1 MSDERPGEARPDPR
15 GRPMRWTFVGDV
27 GGAGSYHVGDEA
39 MLESNLRLFR
49 SIEPR
54 DTLYAISADPAF
66 TAKAYG
72 VEAMPRLGFGNCTS
86 HEEREALLARLSHLH
101 WTGEIPEA
109 FKSLV
114 DESDG
119 LVISGGGNLR
129 SNWPDC
135 IYERVALCRRA
146 AANNAPII
154 LLGQTIGPEL
164 DPRHRELVSEIVRAA
179 WWIGVREA
187 KSFALALELGALP
200 SRMSYQLDDAA
211 ALWKD
216 AADINAVALPF
227 PADEP
232 WIGVTFHPLVD
243 PTGEDPLL
251 DQLAG
256 QLEQT
261 ALQTGCRLVFIPH
274 AGPAAAM
281 GAPWSDEDVGRALA
295 RRMRSVDMHLLP
307 VLPARDVAKL
317 TAKAQMIVS
326 SRYHPIVFGLAA
338 GVPCLGIWIDL
349 YTRTKLLGALHHSD
363 RTGDSC
369 SLENVRQGKLVSQL
383 QDLWKARSSVREKIL
398 AQGLRND
405 EDEQRR
411 RRQLSRLV
419 MQREPVNVLRPERL
433 ADILPAVVGEENA
446 ASEPT
451 DALPPQQAQPM
462 PEPPPRREMANRPR
476 KHLPHHEKRER
487 KMLTDAD
494 WQNFWRDGYLHLG
507 PVLDAEQV
515 LALQQRAD
523 ALALGQVANPAI
535 QMQHDTGGAYE
546 ALPEAVSRF
555 EQGTHL
561 YRKIQGLES
570 DDLFASLIDRP
581 LFREVCAQ
589 MYGPHAAV
597 SIFRAMIMNKPARQG
612 TYLPW
617 HQDGGTVWQ
626 LDRDP
631 LVTIWVALDA
641 ATQDNGC
648 MEAIR
653 SSHRLGLL
661 SLHGS
666 TLTDDQASKHCRP
679 EMTVP
684 LEVPSGHAV
693 LLHNWLIHRSGI
705 NPSPTP
711 RRAFTMCCMDA
722 RTRSIL
728 TGNHFPVVYGE
739 LAAEPDPFVRQLQQ
753 EEAAQ
758 ADKAQQAEEYALSLR
773 DQSDRLHASIAEATQ
788 YAKSLEAEVEK
799 LQQRSL
805 DLDDAREENRR
816 LATAV
821 TQMRSEMLVLNRAL
835 DAAARGADGPAPDSH
850 HLHEEIRAL
859 RVHAENL
866 VASIEAVRASN
877 SWRVTR
883 PLRALAKVLRSR

>member
-1 MSDERPGEARPDPR
+1 MSDERPGEAYPDPR
-15 GRPMRWTFVGDV
+15 RRPMRWTFVGDV

-49 SIEPR
+49 SIEAR

-72 VEAMPRLGFGNCTS
+72 VEAMPRLGFDSCTS

-101 WTGEIPEA
+101 WTSETPEA
-109 FKSLV
+109 FRSLV
-114 DESDG
+114 DASDG

-129 SNWPDC
+129 SNWPEC

-164 DPRHRELVSEIVRAA
+164 EPRHRELVSEIVRAA

-187 KSFALALELGALP
+187 ESFAFALELGALP
-200 SRMSYQLDDAA
+200 ARMSYQLDDAA

-216 AADINAVALPF
+216 AADIDPAQLPF
-227 PADEP
+227 PANEP

-251 DQLAG
+251 NQLAD

-274 AGPAAAM
+274 ARPAAAM
-281 GAPWSDEDVGRALA
+281 GAPWSDEDMGLALA
-295 RRMRSVDMHLLP
+295 RRMRSVHMHLLP

-369 SLENVRQGKLVSQL
+369 SLDNVRQGKLLRQL
-383 QDLWKARSSVREKIL
+383 QDLWEARASVREKIQ

-419 MQREPVNVLRPERL
+419 MRREPPVNVLQPERL
-433 ADILPAVVGEENA
+433 AGSLPAVAREDNA
-446 ASEPT
+446 ASEPS
-451 DALPPQQAQPM
+451 DALPSQQEPPM
-462 PEPPPRREMANRPR
+462 PEPPPHREMANRPR
-476 KHLPHHEKRER
+476 KHLPHPERET

-507 PVLDAEQV
+507 PVLDADQV

-523 ALALGQVANPAI
+523 ALALGQVSNPAI

-546 ALPEAVSRF
+546 ALPEAVSSF

-597 SIFRAMIMNKPARQG
+597 SIFRAMIMNKPAGQG

-666 TLTDDQASKHCRP
+666 TLTDEQANQHCRP

-739 LAAEPDPFVRQLQQ
+739 QAAEPDPFVRQLQQ
-753 EEAAQ
+753 DEAAQ
-758 ADKAQQAEEYALSLR
+758 ADKANQAEEYALSLR
-773 DQSDRLHASIAEATQ
+773 DQSDRLQASLAEATQ
-788 YAKSLEAEVEK
+788 YAKSLEAEVAK

-805 DLDDAREENRR
+805 DLEDAREENRR

-821 TQMRSEMLVLNRAL
+821 TQMRAEMLALNRAL
-835 DAAARGADGPAPDSH
+835 DAAHQAGDSAPDSH
-850 HLHEEIRAL
+850 LLHEEIRAL

-866 VASIEAVRASN
+866 VASMEAVYASN
-877 SWRVTR
+877 SWRLTR
-883 PLRALAKVLRSR
+883 PLRALAGVLRSR